1 MQIMSQGF
9 SCLLYV
15 LLCPYL
21 ISLIM
26 DGMKMVESNG
36 YDSTIEMIPDDIN
49 ELLIIDNDDDDS
61 ENTLEDYGSDIE
73 SDSEEDESGD

>member
-1 MQIMSQGF
+1 
-9 SCLLYV
+9 
-15 LLCPYL
+15 
-21 ISLIM
+21 M

-73 SDSEEDESGD
+73 SDREEDESGD